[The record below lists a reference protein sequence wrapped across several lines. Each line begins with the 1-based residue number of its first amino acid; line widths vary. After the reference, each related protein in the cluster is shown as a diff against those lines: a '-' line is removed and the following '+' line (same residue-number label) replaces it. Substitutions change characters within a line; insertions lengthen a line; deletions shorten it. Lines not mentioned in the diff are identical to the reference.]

1 MMPVVKICGMVE
13 SENIMA
19 VAELRPDIIG
29 FIFYPRSPRFAGE
42 LLKAEILS
50 ILPPGIRKAGVFVN
64 ADFITIMDTVRKYSL
79 DIIQLHGIET
89 PDLCRRI
96 KDTGTEVIKV
106 FNISRNIDFKTV
118 EQFIPY
124 ADYFLFD
131 TTTENH
137 GGSGKKF
144 DWKLLDRY
152 EKEHPFF
159 LSGGITPTDS
169 DKILG
174 ITHHAFHGI
183 DLNSRF
189 EIKPGLKDINKLK
202 EFINLI
208 RNKHNQL

>member
-19 VAELRPDIIG
+19 AAELKPDIMG
-29 FIFYPRSPRFAGE
+29 FIFYPQSPRFAGE
-42 LLKAEILS
+42 VLNAEILS
-50 ILPPGIRKAGVFVN
+50 NLPSGIRKAGVFVN
-64 ADFITIMDTVRKYSL
+64 AGFITIMDTVRKYSL
-79 DIIQLHGIET
+79 DIIQLHGTET
-89 PDLCRRI
+89 QDFCRRI

-106 FNISRNIDFKTV
+106 FNISSNIDFKTA

-124 ADYFLFD
+124 ADYFLFE
-131 TTTENH
+131 TATENH
-137 GGSGKKF
+137 GGSGQKF

-152 EKEHPFF
+152 ETGHPFF
-159 LSGGITPTDS
+159 LSGGITPADS

-202 EFINLI
+202 EFINEL